1 MAALHLYVR
10 ILVVLLALAGVAALA
25 GLQAG
30 WLVPAA
36 SDLSR
41 GPDDRDGENIAD
53 NSGLD
58 NAVTGP
64 TKVQS
69 QLIPVDTSLTYQ
81 ISAEVRAFSPE
92 DDLMAGTRIH
102 FGVETYDAEMR
113 LLRSGLGGTHRY
125 SGTLNRVLQPVS
137 GWVTLSGVMAGEGDE
152 RHDQFRPGT
161 RYVRVVALLNFR
173 TPGMRT
179 AIRNVRFGPRISLE
193 PDD

>member
-102 FGVETYDAEMR
+102 FESKPTMPRCGC
-113 LLRSGLGGTHRY
+113 
-125 SGTLNRVLQPVS
+125 
-137 GWVTLSGVMAGEGDE
+137 
-152 RHDQFRPGT
+152 
-161 RYVRVVALLNFR
+161 YVRVLEEL
-173 TPGMRT
+173 T
-179 AIRNVRFGPRISLE
+179 ATAAPSTACCSRSAAG
-193 PDD
+193 